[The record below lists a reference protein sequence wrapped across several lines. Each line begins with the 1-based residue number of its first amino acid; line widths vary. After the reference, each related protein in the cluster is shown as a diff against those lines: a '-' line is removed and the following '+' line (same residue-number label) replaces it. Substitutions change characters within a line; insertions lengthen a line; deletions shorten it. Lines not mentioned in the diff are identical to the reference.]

1 MGVVKLTFFSTGTE
15 AKVVETTESTMEVVP
30 QLETEEVP
38 AEQPMVQADV
48 TEQCETAEQQEASS
62 LPVAI
67 MYERPEKAPS
77 LPPQPQ
83 VSLVPVLES
92 PESPEQQPPQW
103 PEPAAIVE
111 LGPVHRK
118 EKNGENQEEKVK
130 PSTQQQTKLEEKRS
144 GEGMSTTSPESPAPP
159 ISTQEVEHASVD
171 TDEVG
176 LKEEAARNPKQERS
190 GSPPAPHA
198 DTQEAAPSTVD
209 MEVRGTHSEEEDEF
223 GEQEE
228 QGKDA
233 DREGHHSHHRR
244 VKIKQE
250 PQEQRKPD
258 QLLLDEMSNQ
268 SHPSHGDESSSGFLG
283 SPTEGEAEPDAQLS
297 MELSLIP
304 TERSRSD
311 SLLTETDDSL
321 PFDPLKPDG
330 EKKRRGS
337 PGRSRVKQVRS
348 SNRSETV
355 RLWNEC

>member
-1 MGVVKLTFFSTGTE
+1 M
-15 AKVVETTESTMEVVP
+15 VETTGVEEGP
-30 QLETEEVP
+30 QLGTEEVP
-38 AEQPMVQADV
+38 AEQPMGQAEV
-48 TEQCETAEQQEASS
+48 IEQCETTEQQEASS
-62 LPVAI
+62 LPVD
-67 MYERPEKAPS
+67 ERPEKAPS
-77 LPPQPQ
+77 PPPQPQ
-83 VSLVPVLES
+83 ASHVLES

-103 PEPAAIVE
+103 PEPAAVVE

-118 EKNGENQEEKVK
+118 EKNGENQEVK

-144 GEGMSTTSPESPAPP
+144 SEGVSTTSPESPAPP
-159 ISTQEVEHASVD
+159 ISTQEVEHVSVD
-171 TDEVG
+171 TEEVG

-190 GSPPAPHA
+190 GSPPAPCA
-198 DTQEAAPSTVD
+198 DTQETAPTVD
-209 MEVRGTHSEEEDEF
+209 MEVRATHSEEEEGF

-233 DREGHHSHHRR
+233 DRDGHHSHHRR

-348 SNRSETV
+348 SNRS
-355 RLWNEC
+355 